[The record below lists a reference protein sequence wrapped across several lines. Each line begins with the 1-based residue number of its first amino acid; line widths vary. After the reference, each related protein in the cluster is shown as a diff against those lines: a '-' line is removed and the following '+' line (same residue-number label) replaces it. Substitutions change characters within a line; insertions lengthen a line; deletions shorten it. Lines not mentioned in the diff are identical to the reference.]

1 MNIKSRRREIS
12 GLCVSN
18 MQFIRAAGERTGS
31 LEEPITLTDTNN
43 NIAVL
48 TVPVWPS
55 QNKFS
60 SILF

>member
-18 MQFIRAAGERTGS
+18 MQFIRAVGERTGS

-48 TVPVWPS
+48 TVPV
-55 QNKFS
+55 
-60 SILF
+60 